1 MKILMT
7 GMASSHCSLKGN
19 VSFFSTLHSV
29 LSEVG
34 DVRICEPDLSWTRAD
49 LQKYDAVIV
58 GLTPPTALTANKIY
72 GALHVLDLM
81 YESPKL
87 RLVVDGPQVWQFK
100 NSIESFKRA
109 PLQTFGPVHLN
120 RKDYKK
126 ALESHV
132 DSIKSVADKMEHLT
146 WPLTYVP
153 LLPWATETTAS
164 AALGFIPEDRLIGLN
179 LDAFLLDR
187 SVNTIGRKDRWAV
200 ENMKSTWWT
209 KVSSTLRFPSNTTSV
224 NKRSNDEYALGLM
237 SDSAAIAIA
246 PQDRKVG
253 TWWSYRYV
261 QALNTG
267 TPVATKWQDSS
278 TIGPA
283 WSVLAYQ
290 IEDLEHYERP
300 YLADAQYKEYVAA
313 VSTKQEILKTLAE
326 DLLDSTKESENA

>member
-19 VSFFSTLHSV
+19 VSFFSTLHLV
-29 LSEVG
+29 LSELSEVT
-34 DVRICEPDLSWTRAD
+34 ICEPKLSWTRAD

-100 NSIESFKRA
+100 NSIESFKRN
-109 PLQTFGPVHLN
+109 PLQIFGPMHMK
-120 RKDYKK
+120 RKDYKV
-126 ALESHV
+126 ALDTQV
-132 DSIKSVADKMEHLT
+132 GSIKSVADKMEHLV

-153 LLPWATETTAS
+153 LLPWGSEAS
-164 AALGFIPEDRLIGLN
+164 AAVALGFITEDRLVGLN
-179 LDAFLLDR
+179 LDSFLIDR
-187 SVNTIGRKDRWAV
+187 SVATVGRKDRWAV
-200 ENMKSTWWT
+200 ENMKSTWWS
-209 KVSSTLRFPSNTTSV
+209 KVAATIRFPSNSTAV
-224 NKRSNDEYALGLM
+224 GRRSDDAYALGIM
-237 SDSAAIAIA
+237 KDSMAVAIA
-246 PQDRKVG
+246 PQDRKAG

-267 TPVATKWQDSS
+267 TPVTTKWQDSGK
-278 TIGPA
+278 IGTS
-283 WSVLAYQ
+283 WSGLAYQ
-290 IEDLEHYERP
+290 IEDLEHYERQ
-300 YLADAQYKEYVAA
+300 YLADLQYKEYAA
-313 VSTKQEILKTLAE
+313 AMTTKKTIIKTLAE

>member
-29 LSEVG
+29 LSEMG
-34 DVRICEPDLSWTRAD
+34 DVTICEPDLAWTRAD

-58 GLTPPTALTANKIY
+58 GLTPPTAVTANKIY

-100 NSIESFKRA
+100 NSIEAFKRS
-109 PLQTFGPVHLN
+109 PLQIFGPMHLN
-120 RKDYKK
+120 RQNYKK
-126 ALESHV
+126 AMDTQV
-132 DSIKSVADKMEHLT
+132 GSIKSVADKMKHLV

-153 LLPWATETTAS
+153 LLPWGNEATAAAS
-164 AALGFIPEDRLIGLN
+164 LDFIPEDRLIGLN

-187 SVNTIGRKDRWAV
+187 AVSTIGRKDRWAV
-200 ENMKSTWWT
+200 ENMNSTWWE
-209 KVSSTLRFPSNTTSV
+209 KVSLSLRFPSNPTTV
-224 NKRSNDEYALGLM
+224 NKRANDEYALGLM
-237 SDSAAIAIA
+237 KDSMAIAIA

-267 TPVATKWQDSS
+267 IPIATKWQDSS
-278 TIGPA
+278 ILGES
-283 WSVLAYQ
+283 WRVLAYQ

-300 YLADAQYKEYVAA
+300 YLADSQYKEYVAA
-313 VSTKQEILKTLAE
+313 ITTKEDVLKTLAE